1 MDDDNA
7 TIGAK
12 TLKHLATGNARLTI
26 NRPLATYTYI
36 AKLDV
41 GGVHYRGEGT
51 MIQEALN
58 ELEKDILWE
67 VRQ

>member
-26 NRPLATYTYI
+26 NRPLATYI

-41 GGVHYRGEGT
+41 GGIHYRGEGAT
-51 MIQEALN
+51 IQEALDL
-58 ELEKDILWE
+58 LEQDIE
-67 VRQ
+67 